1 MCSGLTASGHQ
12 AEVSACMRPRQGFVV
27 HAASEGHEWVS
38 GLDTAKGCVD
48 LYGLCSHLSTCGPLW
63 TLPTM
68 LTLDDAMDSEADGQI
83 PRKLASH
90 PHLPMKQVAAY
101 KQEGRAGPALQHPT
115 ALKRRWWSRMW
126 VPESCPSPPQGS
138 PLLMVSGFD
147 AGRKTQGP

>member
-1 MCSGLTASGHQ
+1 MMCSGLVASGHQ
-12 AEVSACMRPRQGFVV
+12 AEVSAYMRPRQGFVV

-38 GLDTAKGCVD
+38 GLDTAKGCTD
-48 LYGLCSHLSTCGPLW
+48 LYGLCSHQSTCRAH
-63 TLPTM
+63 M

-126 VPESCPSPPQGS
+126 VPESCLLPPQGS
-138 PLLMVSGFD
+138 PRLMFSDFD
-147 AGRKTQGP
+147 AGRKTQGF